1 VEPEA
6 PYALMRLLILPIDL
20 LSTAKAVAVGANPD
34 TVALP
39 AKTTLDLT
47 LLTQI
52 SEKQA
57 FEQEIAFKLMRE
69 LKVDGQVLAPK
80 GTTVTGRVTRLNKGS
95 AFVHSVKRNYFI
107 VGVSLST
114 LDLADR
120 RIPVTGNLEIL
131 GPTGMQADYF
141 VPYSHGPDRWGE
153 LAEYRFAFKVPPPR
167 PGESFFGVVR
177 EGLGVPKGLRM
188 VFRTPDTD

>member
-1 VEPEA
+1 
-6 PYALMRLLILPIDL
+6 MRSFLLPIAL
-20 LSTAKAVAVGANPD
+20 LLGPIAGAAGTGTD

-39 AKTTLDLT
+39 AKTTLDMALVSS
-47 LLTQI
+47 I
-52 SEKQA
+52 NEKQTG
-57 FEQEIAFKLMRE
+57 EQEITFKLMRE
-69 LKVDGQVLAPK
+69 LKVQGQVLAPK
-80 GTTVTGRVTRLNKGS
+80 GTAVTGRVTRIEKGS
-95 AFVHSVKRNYFI
+95 AFVHSVKRNYFV

-114 LDLADR
+114 LDLDDK

-141 VPYSHGPDRWGE
+141 VPYSHGPDKWGE
-153 LAEYRFAFKVPPPR
+153 LADYRFAFKVPPPR

-188 VFRTPDTD
+188 VFRTPDTE